1 MRAIG
6 LQFSFCNDFI
16 GNAGLRTGFFRVPHS
31 FVFCKCLYEI
41 VVCFYFNKI
50 DQWNHLSL
58 DFSLGECLDYKIN
71 FLTCVFVVLVFF
83 LVGGKPDGKYLPT
96 PPLSPQSELCCV
108 LSPNQPRA
116 GRWFCCDYL
125 KQVMIYP
132 WIRIRGT
139 FSKDGTQ
146 TVTIL

>member
-16 GNAGLRTGFFRVPHS
+16 SNAGLRTGFFSAPQS
-31 FVFCKCLYEI
+31 SVFCKCLYEI
-41 VVCFYFNKI
+41 VVCFYINKI
-50 DQWNHLSL
+50 NQWNHLSL

-71 FLTCVFVVLVFF
+71 FLTCVFVVFF
-83 LVGGKPDGKYLPT
+83 WCGGSLKANTSPPPT
-96 PPLSPQSELCCV
+96 VSTVWTLLLSQP
-108 LSPNQPRA
+108 QPRA
-116 GRWFCCDYL
+116 GRWFCPDYL
-125 KQVMIYP
+125 KQVVIYP
-132 WIRIRGT
+132 WTRIRGT